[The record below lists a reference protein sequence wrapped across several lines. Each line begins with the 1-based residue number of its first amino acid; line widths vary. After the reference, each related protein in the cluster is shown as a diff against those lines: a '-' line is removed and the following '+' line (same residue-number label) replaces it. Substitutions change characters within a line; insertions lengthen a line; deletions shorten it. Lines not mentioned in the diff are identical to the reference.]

1 MLSSAIFTVT
11 IVALFIPLAVLAGFT
26 STIAFLGLLLRA
38 ILVYAELGA
47 ILVRSHLFFR
57 PPSNSRVR
65 RPKFTG
71 NAPVAQ
77 HHHEQQQQQQHQQQ
91 HQQQQ
96 QQRRRHRTISQA
108 SSLEQSFS
116 RGDSGDADSV
126 NGPLERP
133 ASVRDFEGVGGW
145 RFLGTEEDDTQW
157 TLLNSRLELPATSE
171 RKRRHRR
178 SLTSSS
184 MQSPP
189 AGNSRRHRKQ
199 SSETSTLST
208 SGSASAATHAP
219 AASDFPSSRSV
230 PNLESH
236 PGAGGSLLREGASV
250 SSSAS
255 SSRTSSRGSQLLTMK
270 HSVRD

>member
-11 IVALFIPLAVLAGFT
+11 IFTLSIPLAVLAVFT
-26 STIAFLGLLLRA
+26 SSIAFVGLLLRA
-38 ILVYAELGA
+38 ILVYAELGS
-47 ILVRSHLFFR
+47 ILVRSHIFFR
-57 PPSNSRVR
+57 PSSKSRVR
-65 RPKFTG
+65 GPKSTS

-77 HHHEQQQQQQHQQQ
+77 NQQQQ

-96 QQRRRHRTISQA
+96 QRRRRHRTISQA

-116 RGDSGDADSV
+116 RGESGDADSV
-126 NGPLERP
+126 NGQVERP

-145 RFLGTEEDDTQW
+145 RFLRAGEDDTQW

-184 MQSPP
+184 MQFPP

-199 SSETSTLST
+199 CSETSTLST
-208 SGSASAATHAP
+208 SGSASAAAAHALT
-219 AASDFPSSRSV
+219 AIDFPSSRSV
-230 PNLESH
+230 PNLGSH
-236 PGAGGSLLREGASV
+236 PGAGESLSRERASL